1 MSYLPIIP
9 DFPIRKG
16 SNCLFLLLISL
27 NSILARPTLSA
38 FTDSSQ
44 VPPIGVHLDQDASY
58 QALVSRY
65 EFERSSLR
73 KKMNSVESKL
83 HTGQLQKD
91 ALQLIQL
98 LFEKE
103 RIIQAWW
110 LLENDYQ
117 DKILQLRFKK
127 SIEMLKLL
135 YEKMLS
141 MDHHFAGMKAL
152 NDISNLSNPQ
162 YYPAFREFQA
172 RMEEKARKKHLTPL
186 SPLLQSNPYIAAAF
200 TVFGFLYQSTNQPT
214 ETTEELQCILDFTVR
229 MHQDLQ
235 NIYFELTFLK
245 DANQLLL
252 ADCEQLFVECSKSVG
267 YHLPLAYCREYDDWE
282 SLYQKVGAIP
292 KDTSP
297 SFPVSS
303 LTSYSFPT
311 MQKQQMALQFA
322 IDRVTTFTERYI
334 QFIQHGTEYYKK
346 FSRILAAYHP
356 DTTCAKVTPAA
367 FLELKAEIQHAL
379 DKFKTAYQ
387 LPEIQGSKLKEMKYG
402 VPEH

>member
-1 MSYLPIIP
+1 
-9 DFPIRKG
+9 
-16 SNCLFLLLISL
+16 
-27 NSILARPTLSA
+27 
-38 FTDSSQ
+38 
-44 VPPIGVHLDQDASY
+44 
-58 QALVSRY
+58 
-65 EFERSSLR
+65 
-73 KKMNSVESKL
+73 
-83 HTGQLQKD
+83 
-91 ALQLIQL
+91 
-98 LFEKE
+98 
-103 RIIQAWW
+103 
-110 LLENDYQ
+110 
-117 DKILQLRFKK
+117 
-127 SIEMLKLL
+127 
-135 YEKMLS
+135 
-141 MDHHFAGMKAL
+141 
-152 NDISNLSNPQ
+152 
-162 YYPAFREFQA
+162 
-172 RMEEKARKKHLTPL
+172 
-186 SPLLQSNPYIAAAF
+186 
-200 TVFGFLYQSTNQPT
+200 
-214 ETTEELQCILDFTVR
+214 
-229 MHQDLQ
+229 
-235 NIYFELTFLK
+235 
-245 DANQLLL
+245 
-252 ADCEQLFVECSKSVG
+252 VG